1 MAIEQT
7 ILEKLQKQQ
16 NGALEEVI
24 EKYTPYISVIIYN
37 IIGRVMTREDVEET
51 VSSVFISLWRNAEN
65 LDSDKG
71 DIRAYLGTAARNHAK
86 NKLRE
91 VRLHLSFEELET
103 ITADI
108 SSEPQAELEKR
119 EQKSILWNMI
129 HELGEPDSE
138 ILMRYYYYEEKI
150 KHIAK
155 CMDLRPSTVKTKL
168 ARGRQKLKEKM
179 IEREVNIYE

>member
-1 MAIEQT
+1 MAAEQT

-16 NGALEEVI
+16 NGALDEVI

-37 IIGRVMTREDVEET
+37 IIGHVMNREDVEEV

-65 LDSDKG
+65 LDGSKG
-71 DIRAYLGTAARNHAK
+71 DIRAYLAATARNHAK

-91 VRLHLSFEELET
+91 VRPHVSFEELET

-108 SSEPQAELEKR
+108 SGEPQAELER
-119 EQKSILWNMI
+119 LEQKSILWDMI

-138 ILMRYYYYEEKI
+138 ILIRYYYYEEKI

-155 CMDLRPSTVKTKL
+155 CTDLKNSTVKTKL